1 MMTPTVGRVVYYNQG
16 TKEDP
21 KLLASI
27 IAFVWAESV
36 VNLMVIDPHG
46 NPINKACVPHGTGGG
61 NWNWMPYQKSKA
73 EAGNHNSESAEPR
86 P

>member
-1 MMTPTVGRVVYYNQG
+1 MMSPTVGRVVYYNQG

-27 IAFVWAESV
+27 IAFVWSESM
-36 VNLMVIDPHG
+36 VNLMAIDPNG
-46 NPINKACVPHGTGGG
+46 NPVSKTSVAQGTGAG
-61 NWNWMPYQKSKA
+61 NWDWMPYQKSKA